1 MKFTLDEIAIAL
13 LTLGVVFLLGG
24 VVRRRIRWLQALFVP
39 TSVVAGFLGL
49 LIGPQVLGQLAAN
62 VPWLAAGLIP
72 STTLAAW
79 TEFPGLLINVVFVC
93 ILLGKTLPGI
103 RAIWQRSAPHILFG
117 YTLSFGQY
125 VLGLVL
131 AITILVPFFGMSP
144 LAAGLL
150 EISFTG
156 GHGTAAGM
164 SSTFQDLGFAEGT
177 DLALGLAT
185 IGLVMGIVLGTWLIN
200 RAVRSSKVTIARE
213 EPTQAEDD
221 YDIDKVHE
229 YDAPGPSQTDTAT
242 SPLTVH
248 LLLVAVAII
257 LGWIIQ
263 QGLIWLEGWLF
274 GRWFELGI
282 ISHIPLFPFTII
294 GGALLQLF
302 LLNRK
307 LDRGVNREII
317 NQISGTALDLLI
329 MTAIATMSLSVLG
342 NNWGPLVL
350 MSGAALGWSVFAVRF
365 IAPRMYVHRWFEHS
379 MGDFGQ
385 SSGTVATGFLLINM
399 SDPHNQTD
407 ATEAFGYKQLLFEP
421 FVGGGLIT
429 AISLPLIAAFGAVT
443 MGIVSIVITLLFL
456 GAGIVLCN
464 RAEGPAVAEES

>member
-1 MKFTLDEIAIAL
+1 MEFTLNEIAISL
-13 LTLGVVFLLGG
+13 LVLFVVLVLGG
-24 VVRRRIRWLQALFVP
+24 FVRSRVRWLQALFVP

-62 VPWLAAGLIP
+62 IPWLAAGLLS
-72 STTLAAW
+72 STTLAIWA
-79 TEFPGLLINVVFVC
+79 EFPGLLINVVFAC

-103 RAIWQRSAPHILFG
+103 GTIWQRSAPHILFG
-117 YTLSFGQY
+117 YSLSFGQY
-125 VLGLVL
+125 ALGLIL
-131 AITILVPFFGMSP
+131 AITVLVPFFGMSP
-144 LAAGLL
+144 LSGGLL

-164 SSTFQDLGFAEGT
+164 SSTFQDLGFEEGT

-185 IGLVMGIVLGTWLIN
+185 IGLVMGIVLGTWLVN
-200 RAVRSSKVTIARE
+200 RAVRSSKVTIARQ
-213 EPTQAEDD
+213 EPTQAKED
-221 YDIDKVHE
+221 YDINKIQE
-229 YDAPGPSQTDTAT
+229 YDAPEPSQTDTAT

-248 LLLVAVAII
+248 LVLVGVAII
-257 LGWIIQ
+257 LGWAIQ
-263 QGLIWLEGWLF
+263 LGLIWLESWLF
-274 GRWFELGI
+274 GRWEEVGI
-282 ISHIPLFPFTII
+282 IAHIPLFPFTII

-307 LDRGVNREII
+307 LDRGVKRETI

-329 MTAIATMSLSVLG
+329 VTAIATMSLSVLG
-342 NNWGPLVL
+342 DNWGPILL
-350 MSGAALGWSVFAVRF
+350 MSIVALGWSVFAVVF
-365 IAPRMYVHRWFEHS
+365 IAPRIYTHRWFEHS

-399 SDPHNQTD
+399 SDPRNQTD

-421 FVGGGLIT
+421 FIGGGLIT

-443 MGIVSIVITLLFL
+443 IGIVSVIATLLFL
-456 GAGIVLCN
+456 GAGVVLCQ
-464 RAEGPAVAEES
+464 RTKASVVAE